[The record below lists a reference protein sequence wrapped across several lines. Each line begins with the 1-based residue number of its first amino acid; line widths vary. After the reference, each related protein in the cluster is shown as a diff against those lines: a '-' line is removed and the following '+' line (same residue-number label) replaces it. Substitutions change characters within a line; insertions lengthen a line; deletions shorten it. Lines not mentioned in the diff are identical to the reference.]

1 VVVQGAASGGASIDV
16 ILRDAS
22 DRRWLAGLTPACWVH

>member
-1 VVVQGAASGGASIDV
+1 MLNRSVVVQGAASGGASIDV

-22 DRRWLAGLTPACWVH
+22 DRR